1 VSCDVHG
8 DEGRIISLL
17 HAVFYTRVAT
27 NLPLPKMLSLPS
39 RHSPHGLHLSSSGIC
54 SFRFPLVTL
63 PPPHTESIQPAAH
76 NRITKTDDD
85 ITARSQFLHVIEKS
99 SLSLIANLHS
109 MHTTSLSTSHSV
121 FYSRLICAITFC
133 TAFATLGERP
143 TPAVKFLPSM
153 AYTIRR
159 DGSCCNA
166 CASPMASATPKAW
179 VE

>member
-8 DEGRIISLL
+8 GEGRIISLL

-27 NLPLPKMLSLPS
+27 NLPLPKMLSC
-39 RHSPHGLHLSSSGIC
+39 PHVTAHPVCICHLLAYAP
-54 SFRFPLVTL
+54 FFPPLVTL

-76 NRITKTDDD
+76 NRITKTEDD

-99 SLSLIANLHS
+99 SLSLTGDLHS
-109 MHTTSLSTSHSV
+109 MHTTSLSPSHSV